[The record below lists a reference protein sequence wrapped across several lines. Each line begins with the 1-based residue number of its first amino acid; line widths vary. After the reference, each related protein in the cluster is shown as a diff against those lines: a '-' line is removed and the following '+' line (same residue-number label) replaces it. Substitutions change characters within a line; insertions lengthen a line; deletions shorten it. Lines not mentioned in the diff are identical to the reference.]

1 MSSNVVYSLVLSF
14 VSEDSE
20 VFAQNPEIIKTVK
33 NPLAENDLAE
43 GSKAASEPATFS
55 GARPS
60 RSAAARWGDDP
71 SIFRQGFVV
80 VPTRFLSNYA
90 SLKPEPLTAGEA
102 LFVLQLMTF
111 KWDTAL
117 PFPSYKTIAK
127 RMGITDKMARRYAQ
141 SLDRKGYLRRQY
153 QERKTNRFDLTG
165 LFEALARTPYQG
177 GEEET
182 APRKKGARRNQLK
195 RTGPRHGPTGG
206 AAEGPSCTGLLFG
219 IEFGIEPAI
228 ALPNG
233 DQPLLPQRCGTLPNG
248 AQERGPFLG
257 CLQGDLPPF

>member
-20 VFAQNPEIIKTVK
+20 VFAQN
-33 NPLAENDLAE
+33 DLAK
-43 GSKAASEPATFS
+43 GSKAASDPATFS

-117 PFPSYKTIAK
+117 PFP
-127 RMGITDKMARRYAQ
+127 
-141 SLDRKGYLRRQY
+141 DRKSTR
-153 QERKTNRFDLTG
+153 
-165 LFEALARTPYQG
+165 
-177 GEEET
+177 
-182 APRKKGARRNQLK
+182 
-195 RTGPRHGPTGG
+195 
-206 AAEGPSCTGLLFG
+206 
-219 IEFGIEPAI
+219 
-228 ALPNG
+228 
-233 DQPLLPQRCGTLPNG
+233 
-248 AQERGPFLG
+248 
-257 CLQGDLPPF
+257 